1 MRYKNNVLD
10 KLVQLG
16 TTVSRVE
23 IQVNRGGSQNDV
35 NESIERL
42 KEQIESIREIVSI
55 EPDDFDKQFAPRQ

>member
-23 IQVNRGGSQNDV
+23 IQVNRGGTQSDV
-35 NESIERL
+35 NQSIEVL
-42 KEQIESIREIVSI
+42 KEQIESIREMISI
-55 EPDDFDKQFAPRQ
+55 EPDEFESQFAPKQ

>member
-35 NESIERL
+35 NESIEKL
-42 KEQIESIREIVSI
+42 KEQIESIREIDSI

>member
-23 IQVNRGGSQNDV
+23 IQVNRGGSQSDV
-35 NESIERL
+35 NESVERL
-42 KEQIESIREIVSI
+42 KEQIESIREMISI
-55 EPDDFDKQFAPRQ
+55 EPDDFENQFSPKR

>member
-23 IQVNRGGSQNDV
+23 IQVNRGGSQSDV
-35 NESIERL
+35 NESVERL
-42 KEQIESIREIVSI
+42 KEQIESIREMISI

>member
-16 TTVSRVE
+16 STVNRVE

-35 NESIERL
+35 NQSIEVL
-42 KEQIESIREIVSI
+42 KEQIESIREMISI
-55 EPDDFDKQFAPRQ
+55 EPDDFEQQFRPQ

>member
-16 TTVSRVE
+16 TTVNRVE
-23 IQVNRGGSQNDV
+23 IQVNRGGSQSDV

-42 KEQIESIREIVSI
+42 KDQIESIREMISI
-55 EPDDFDKQFAPRQ
+55 EPDEFEQQFRP

>member
-23 IQVNRGGSQNDV
+23 IQVNRGGSQSDV
-35 NESIERL
+35 NESVERL
-42 KEQIESIREIVSI
+42 KEQIESIREMISI
-55 EPDDFDKQFAPRQ
+55 EPDEFESQFAPKR

>member
-16 TTVSRVE
+16 TTVNRVE
-23 IQVNRGGSQNDV
+23 IQVNRGGSQSDV

-55 EPDDFDKQFAPRQ
+55 EPDEFEQQFRPQ